1 MPLVFSPSRILRPES
16 SLSRPSAFA
25 RRVLS
30 AGFHRRAGILSFPSD
45 VSLYSLHSLSSLAWG
60 TSHTQTLGKSAAH
73 RYLII
78 SIGPSFVFLKTTR
91 FAHESRPSPHL
102 IFFPATFQFV
112 LFHYFYL
119 SARRHVGRYS
129 R

>member
-30 AGFHRRAGILSFPSD
+30 ASILSFPSD
-45 VSLYSLHSLSSLAWG
+45 VSLYSLHSLSSLTRG
-60 TSHTQTLGKSAAH
+60 TSHTQTLGESAAH

-78 SIGPSFVFLKTTR
+78 SIGPSSVFLKTTR
-91 FAHESRPSPHL
+91 FAHESRLSPHL
-102 IFFPATFQFV
+102 IFFPATFQFA

-119 SARRHVGRYS
+119 SARRHAGS
-129 R
+129 TQAN

>member
-30 AGFHRRAGILSFPSD
+30 AGFHRWYPLFPIRCFP
-45 VSLYSLHSLSSLAWG
+45 LFAPLFIFARG
-60 TSHTQTLGKSAAH
+60 TSHTQTLGESAAH

-78 SIGPSFVFLKTTR
+78 SIGPSSVLLKTTR

-119 SARRHVGRYS
+119 STRRHAGKYS